1 MRVPTWPN
9 ERAAPTR
16 RKVRFRSVLPLC
28 RSFQAFLFLIPSSLA
43 ANAIYIPHDTIRGPY
58 RQRASPQS
66 AAASSVGSLFLEAAD
81 PSETVPSSV
90 RRPQRNPDLLVV
102 LEILVMGLVNF
113 VLVYLLCPLT
123 QEDKLAH
130 RINRINTK
138 PITSRS
144 KLTYWAVLDDFM
156 EEAIAARKKGVVI
169 AVCLRVRS
177 RVLTY
182 LLLSIT

>member
-1 MRVPTWPN
+1 M
-9 ERAAPTR
+9 
-16 RKVRFRSVLPLC
+16 
-28 RSFQAFLFLIPSSLA
+28 
-43 ANAIYIPHDTIRGPY
+43 G
-58 RQRASPQS
+58 SPRNFGNGFGEFC
-66 AAASSVGSLFLEAAD
+66 VGIFVVSTYAGGHIG
-81 PSETVPSSV
+81 TVHT
-90 RRPQRNPDLLVV
+90 
-102 LEILVMGLVNF
+102 E
-113 VLVYLLCPLT
+113 
-123 QEDKLAH
+123 
-130 RINRINTK
+130 INTK